1 MGKRPNK
8 QYTRMK
14 LKVGLRPIST
24 AQVSEACLHLT
35 SFCLEMALLDLMSAD
50 PVGDDTVVLTG
61 EGEGRRCS
69 GKVGPNGS

>member
-14 LKVGLRPIST
+14 LKIGLKPIST
-24 AQVSEACLHLT
+24 AQVSEACLRLT
-35 SFCLEMALLDLMSAD
+35 SFCLEMALLDLMAAD

-61 EGEGRRCS
+61 EGEGRS
-69 GKVGPNGS
+69 GRGGDAAAK